1 MPCRSNLIKIK
12 LKSFILTTGTQIKV
26 NMLFQPDND
35 CCCKAITEHISALK
49 GDYSPDLL
57 SVVSPSIEFSP
68 VDSARL
74 VLLLLLGCW
83 KRKQMQI

>member
-1 MPCRSNLIKIK
+1 MTAAVKPSHNR
-12 LKSFILTTGTQIKV
+12 T
-26 NMLFQPDND
+26 
-35 CCCKAITEHISALK
+35 HSALK

-83 KRKQMQI
+83 KRKQMQIAINYKNHNHKIYKCIVI